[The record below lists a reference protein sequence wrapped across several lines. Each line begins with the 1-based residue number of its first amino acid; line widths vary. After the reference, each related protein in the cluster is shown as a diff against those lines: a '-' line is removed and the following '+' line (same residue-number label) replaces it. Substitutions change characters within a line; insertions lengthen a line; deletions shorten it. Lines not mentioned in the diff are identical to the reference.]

1 LQHHCQ
7 GGKECQA
14 PFIVRDNGP
23 TPGREIMLA
32 DDQLLVSR
40 TDTKGRMTFANKAF
54 ADVSGFSGTEL
65 LGAPHNLTLLQ
76 RGDFGCRVPLP
87 LVLITLRRVGPGV
100 RTRHRRGAGW
110 HDHSCIRRV
119 LNHGLGHAGLVVR
132 PVGDERGKG
141 LLNLAQ

>member
-1 LQHHCQ
+1 MPGAL
-7 GGKECQA
+7 
-14 PFIVRDNGP
+14 FIVRDNGP
-23 TPGREIMLA
+23 TTGREIMLA
-32 DDQLLVSR
+32 DGQLLVSR

-76 RGDFGCRVPLP
+76 RGDVGCRVSLP
-87 LVLITLRRVGPGV
+87 LVLITLRRVGLGV
-100 RTRHRRGAGW
+100 RTRYRRGAGW

-119 LNHGLGHAGLVVR
+119 LNHGLGHWSYA

-141 LLNLAQ
+141 SSIWPSKALTCEPSSAS